1 MNQPD
6 PARARLIQELIDQ
19 TSDLTLATVRPDG
32 YPQATTVSY
41 ANDGMTLYVSVGLD
55 SQKARNIQHSDK
67 VSLTINRPY
76 ADWHQI
82 QGLSMAATARIVSG
96 ADELEHARD
105 CMLRKF
111 PDLGKMIGDEHSI
124 PWNSS
129 VFLRIA
135 PQVVSLLDYTL
146 GFGHTELYRV
156 SPPT

>member
-1 MNQPD
+1 MNPPD
-6 PARARLIQELIDQ
+6 PARAELIQELIDQ
-19 TSDLTLATVRPDG
+19 AHDLTLATVRPDG

-41 ANDGMTLYVSVGLD
+41 ANDGMTLFVSVGLD

-76 ADWHQI
+76 AEWNQI

-96 ADELEHARD
+96 ADELEHARE

-111 PDLGKMIGDEHSI
+111 PELRKLVGNEHRI
-124 PWNSS
+124 PWNST

-135 PQVVSLLDYTL
+135 PQVVSLLDYTR
-146 GFGHTELYRV
+146 GFGNAELYRI
-156 SPPT
+156 PPTT

>member
-6 PARARLIQELIDQ
+6 PARADLIQELIDGA
-19 TSDLTLATVRPDG
+19 SDLTLATMRADG

-41 ANDGMTLYVSVGLD
+41 ANDGMTIYVSVGLD

-76 ADWHQI
+76 AAWKQI
-82 QGLSMAATARIVSG
+82 QGLSMAATAHIVSG
-96 ADELEHARD
+96 ADELEHARA

-111 PDLGKMIGDEHSI
+111 PDLKKVIANEHSI

-135 PQVVSLLDYTL
+135 PQVISLLDYTQ